1 MPPVLAAV
9 VERPVVEWEE
19 EVERLED
26 AEAAVCEVL
35 EVEEAARLEDAVEA
49 AWEVLEGE
57 EAARLAGEVEAAWE
71 VLEEAAR
78 LAGEVGAAVGRLL
91 GLPAVA
97 AQQVGLLL
105 FGRPSQ

>member
-26 AEAAVCEVL
+26 AEAAVWEVL

-49 AWEVLEGE
+49 AWEVLEE
-57 EAARLAGEVEAAWE
+57 E
-71 VLEEAAR
+71 AR